1 MLSLGM
7 FPSSLWGCGNYSLEL
22 LEVLAV
28 FEAFQVFDA
37 LAMLQVLV
45 CLLPQSQ
52 ALCSLGRP
60 SQRVAQAS
68 QAKGTYFVS
77 ALVARCHPPK
87 VLQMK

>member
-1 MLSLGM
+1 MLRLGM
-7 FPSSLWGCGNYSLEL
+7 FQSSLWDCGIYSLEL
-22 LEVLAV
+22 LEVL
-28 FEAFQVFDA
+28 EAFQVFDA